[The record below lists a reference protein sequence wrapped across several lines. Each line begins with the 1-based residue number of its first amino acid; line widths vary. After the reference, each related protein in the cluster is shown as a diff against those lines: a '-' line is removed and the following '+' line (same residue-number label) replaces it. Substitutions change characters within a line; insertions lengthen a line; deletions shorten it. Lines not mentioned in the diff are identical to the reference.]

1 MKPEVLL
8 ELLESAADQLK
19 IRVSYEPLQSS
30 VVPGGLC
37 KVKGEY
43 RVIVDKRASAE
54 ERVATLAGAIARMIE
69 RTQVDTAALDLPPKV
84 QELLRIY
91 TSSPGAGALGRAPG
105 LATGGRAA

>member
-8 ELLESAADQLK
+8 ELLESAAEQLK

-54 ERVATLAGAIARMIE
+54 ERVATLAGAIARMVE
-69 RTQVDTAALDLPPKV
+69 RTQADTTALDLSPKV
-84 QELLRIY
+84 QEVLRLY
-91 TSSPGAGALGRAPG
+91 SAPRAPG
-105 LATGGRAA
+105 ALAMPGRGGRAA